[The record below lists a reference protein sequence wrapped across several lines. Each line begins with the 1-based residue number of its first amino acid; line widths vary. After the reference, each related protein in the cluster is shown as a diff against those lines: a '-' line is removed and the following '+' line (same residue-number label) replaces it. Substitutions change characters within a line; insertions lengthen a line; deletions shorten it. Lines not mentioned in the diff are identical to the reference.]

1 VRQKQFVSTR
11 LSDAS
16 SNMKRGTLVSIV
28 YFNKLILFSV
38 RWREGGEY
46 FK

>member
-16 SNMKRGTLVSIV
+16 SNMKRGTGATEAICVDKA
-28 YFNKLILFSV
+28 F
-38 RWREGGEY
+38 
-46 FK
+46 